1 MKNIFRLTE
10 KSILIN
16 RYILLS
22 GFLLLLYY
30 GTLTHWLIVLG
41 VYVVKGLMGTAVI
54 HRGLSHR
61 AFKMST
67 WVERLLGGISL
78 LGTNSTPITWVAV
91 HRQHHRFSDHKG
103 DLHSPQ
109 IYPYWDVQLM
119 RFHDP
124 IDLTYAPDLVR
135 QPYYAWLFRYHWAL
149 SYSIA
154 LVLLL
159 IDPML
164 LLCAWLAPNFIQSH
178 AGTTV
183 NALNHIN
190 FGYRNFDT
198 KDSSHNNWITGI
210 CCLGEGWHNNH
221 HNDPA
226 NPNFG
231 VKWWEF
237 DLGYQFVKLIRQK
250 TA

>member
-16 RYILLS
+16 KYILLS
-22 GFLLLLYY
+22 GFLLLIYY
-30 GTLTHWLIVLG
+30 GTLTHWLIAIS
-41 VYVVKGLMGTAVI
+41 VYIAKGLMGTAVI
-54 HRGLSHR
+54 HRGLSHK
-61 AFKMST
+61 AFKMNK
-67 WVERLLGGISL
+67 WVEKVLAGIAL
-78 LGTNSTPITWVAV
+78 LGTNATVISWVAV
-91 HRQHHRFSDHKG
+91 HRQHHRFSDSKG

-119 RFHDP
+119 KLREP
-124 IDLTYAPDLVR
+124 PDLAYAVDLIR
-135 QPYYAWLFRYHWAL
+135 QPYYAWLYRWHWAV

-154 LVLLL
+154 LILFL

-164 LLCAWLAPNFIQSH
+164 LLCGWLAPNFIQSH

-183 NALNHIN
+183 NALNHVK

-198 KDSSHNNWITGI
+198 KDCSHNNWITGI
-210 CCLGEGWHNNH
+210 ICLGEGWHNNH
-221 HNDPA
+221 HKDPA

-237 DLGYQFVKLIRQK
+237 DLGYQFTKLIRQR
-250 TA
+250 